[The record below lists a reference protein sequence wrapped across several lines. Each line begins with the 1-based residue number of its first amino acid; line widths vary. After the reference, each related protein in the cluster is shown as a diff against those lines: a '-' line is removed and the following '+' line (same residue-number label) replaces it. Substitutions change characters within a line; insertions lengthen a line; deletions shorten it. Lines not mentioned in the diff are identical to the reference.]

1 VDGIGTSQAKPTR
14 WVVPLVAIA
23 AGAALSVALGVYGR
37 EHTPTFEAITTFGFG
52 SMIEMKVW
60 LAIAV
65 GVLAVAQLVGALW
78 MYGKLGIAAP
88 GWLGIAHR
96 VSGIVLV
103 VVSLPVAYHCLWS
116 LGFQSYDTRVLI
128 HSLVGCLVY
137 GAVVTK
143 VVAVQSSS
151 APGWLIPLAGGLL
164 FTAFVVVVLTSAGWY
179 LNEFGMPGDS
189 PY

>member
-1 VDGIGTSQAKPTR
+1 MDGASVSPPRSTSR
-14 WVVPLVAIA
+14 VVPLVAIA
-23 AGAALSVALGVYGR
+23 AGAALSIALGVYGR
-37 EHTPTFEAITTFGFG
+37 EHTPTFEPITTLGFG

-65 GVLAVAQLVGALW
+65 AVLAVAQLVGALW

-96 VSGIVLV
+96 ASGVLLV

-116 LGFQSYDTRVLI
+116 LGFQSYDTRVLV
-128 HSLVGCLVY
+128 HSLAGCIVY

-164 FTAFVVVVLTSAGWY
+164 FTVFVVVVLTSAGWY
-179 LNEFGMPGDS
+179 LNEFGLPSG
-189 PY
+189 